1 MARVEQTRTV
11 RVALWVLRVYLV
23 AMLILL
29 GLRAFQLFA

>member
-11 RVALWVLRVYLV
+11 RIALWVLRVYLV

-29 GLRAFQLFA
+29 GLRAIQLFG

>member
-1 MARVEQTRTV
+1 MARVERTRTV

-29 GLRAFQLFA
+29 GLRAFQLFG

>member
-1 MARVEQTRTV
+1 MARVEHTRTV

-29 GLRAFQLFA
+29 GLRAFQLFG

>member
-29 GLRAFQLFA
+29 GLRAFQLFG

>member
-1 MARVEQTRTV
+1 MPRVEQTRTV

-29 GLRAFQLFA
+29 GLRAYKLFG

>member
-1 MARVEQTRTV
+1 VARVEQTRTV

-29 GLRAFQLFA
+29 GLRAVRLFG